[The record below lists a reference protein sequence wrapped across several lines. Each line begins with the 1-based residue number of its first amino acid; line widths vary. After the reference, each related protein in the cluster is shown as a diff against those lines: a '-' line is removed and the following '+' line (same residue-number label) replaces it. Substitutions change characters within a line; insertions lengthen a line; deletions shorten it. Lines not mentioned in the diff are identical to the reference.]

1 MEESSSTPTA
11 SWIPQAVSSLKDK
24 VVAEVAKCHQIIEE
38 YRVEAEAAVKEA
50 EEESRT
56 LRKKVR
62 NLEAEVEKVK
72 REAAV
77 EKVKGEATARLREAD
92 AEVFAF
98 RSKALEESRT
108 LNAKVRDLEAGLVGV
123 RVDRE
128 VEMFIKRWT
137 GEVVSS
143 NN

>member
-123 RVDRE
+123 RVDR
-128 VEMFIKRWT
+128 
-137 GEVVSS
+137 
-143 NN
+143 

>member
-77 EKVKGEATARLREAD
+77 EGEKVKGEATARLREAD

-123 RVDRE
+123 RVDR
-128 VEMFIKRWT
+128 
-137 GEVVSS
+137 
-143 NN
+143 